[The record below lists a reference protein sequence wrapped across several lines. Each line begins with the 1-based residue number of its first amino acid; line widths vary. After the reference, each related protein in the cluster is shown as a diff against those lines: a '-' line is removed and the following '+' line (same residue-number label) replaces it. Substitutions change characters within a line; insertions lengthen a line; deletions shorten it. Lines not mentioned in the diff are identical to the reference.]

1 MMDTQRPTL
10 MSIMKALG
18 PAGLLG
24 IAWVIVPVIAG
35 FTLLF
40 ALGPVAQWLQSHGA
54 WGIVIYIIAFMLTSG
69 FGILPT
75 YAQAFL
81 GGWVFGLTLGIPGAL
96 IGFTGGA
103 VVGYAIARLVARDRV
118 ETLIKRHHKAST
130 IRDALVGRGFF
141 RTLGLVTLLRVPPNS
156 PFALTNLLLA
166 SCRIPLSVY
175 VPSVAIGML
184 PRTALIVG
192 FGAAAATQA
201 ANSGS
206 TDIQSFFSESNGP
219 YVMIGGLVLVL
230 IIFALIS
237 KIANRALERASR
249 SE

>member
-1 MMDTQRPTL
+1 
-10 MSIMKALG
+10 
-18 PAGLLG
+18 LG

>member
-1 MMDTQRPTL
+1 MDTQRPTL
-10 MSIMKALG
+10 ISIMKALG

-54 WGIVIYIIAFMLTSG
+54 WGIVIYIIAFMFTSG

-81 GGWVFGLTLGIPGAL
+81 GGWVFGLALGIPGAL
-96 IGFTGGA
+96 VGFTGGA
-103 VVGYAIARLVARDRV
+103 IVGYAIARLVARDRV

-130 IRDALVGRGFF
+130 IRNALVGRGFF

-201 ANSGS
+201 KDSGS
-206 TDIQSFFSESNGP
+206 TDIQSFISESNGP
-219 YVMIGGLVLVL
+219 YVMIGGLVLLL

-249 SE
+249 PE